1 MADWWQRNV
10 MEPGKLPL
18 LMCLLAFVL
27 TFMTTR
33 TITRLIRAG
42 KGPFRDV
49 SPGGLHVHHVVPGIL
64 LATVGGFGAVAAQGQ
79 GWGKAAAAMLFGIGI
94 GLVLDEFALVLH
106 LSDVYWSDQGRLS
119 VEIVLLTTAVV
130 GLLVLGAVPFGVDD
144 VDPDEAGRR
153 WTTVAVVLTNFL
165 FVVIAC
171 AKGKFGMGVVG
182 AVFPLLAWVA
192 AVRLA
197 RPDSVWARRF
207 YREGSRRRRRAAAR
221 AARHDARWG
230 GLWRTAQNALA
241 GAPDPAPRGETGD
254 RSDQT
259 GQ

>member
-1 MADWWQRNV
+1 
-10 MEPGKLPL
+10 
-18 LMCLLAFVL
+18 MCLLAFVL
-27 TFMTTR
+27 TFVATR
-33 TITRLIRAG
+33 TVTRLIRAG

-79 GWGKAAAAMLFGIGI
+79 GWGKAAAAMLFGVGI

-130 GLLVLGAVPFGVDD
+130 GLVVLGAVPFGVDD
-144 VDPDEAGRR
+144 VDPDEAGLR
-153 WTTVAVVLTNFL
+153 WTTVAVVLANFL
-165 FVVIAC
+165 LVVIAC
-171 AKGKFGMGVVG
+171 TKGKFVLGVVG

-192 AVRLA
+192 ALRLA

-207 YREGSRRRRRAAAR
+207 YREGSRRRQRATAR

-230 GLWRTAQNALA
+230 RWSRTAQNALA
-241 GAPDPAPRGETGD
+241 GAPDPPSGA
-254 RSDQT
+254 
-259 GQ
+259 